1 MDTVRRGIIERF
13 DKTRTDHH
21 RYIRAH
27 ILKNHDMEE
36 GKLQQYIVSFH
47 RAKDHIDIVL
57 ISVLRHINW
66 SSTTVNKESQ
76 VIILFG
82 GLFQNT
88 LPLATHFLSSSLHH

>member
-57 ISVLRHINW
+57 ISILSHRNW
-66 SSTTVNKESQ
+66 S
-76 VIILFG
+76 
-82 GLFQNT
+82 
-88 LPLATHFLSSSLHH
+88 